1 MHIDPMLPHLVAA
14 LLVVVALAV
23 GLRRW
28 GAPTLVVYLLAGLAV
43 GPEGFSIL
51 EDRELLARVG
61 EFGVLFLLFFVGME
75 MSLPRLLAGWKVAL
89 GGTALQVGVSV
100 GAVLLLG
107 AALDWP
113 MGRSV
118 LLGFV
123 ISLSSTAVVL
133 RLLQDRNELELPV
146 GQDVLGVL
154 LAQDL
159 AIVPMLMVIGL
170 LAGETPNA
178 GQLLAQAGVG
188 GAAVAAVV
196 ILRSR
201 PERAQRLID
210 SLTKDPEMRLF
221 GALLFCLGLAT
232 ITGLAGLS
240 TASGAF
246 LAGLLLSV
254 VGRTEWAHQAL
265 DGLRVLLLA
274 IFFAAVGSLL
284 DLGFLAERAVAVA
297 ALTLLAL
304 ATNTAV
310 NALILRW
317 LGRPWPRALRGG
329 AYLSQIG
336 ELSFVLAAVGLTSGL
351 IGTFA
356 HKMTVSVIACT
367 LVLSTLWIAAMGP
380 LERRLA
386 ARETQPPAPEAP

>member
-1 MHIDPMLPHLVAA
+1 M
-14 LLVVVALAV
+14 
-23 GLRRW
+23 
-28 GAPTLVVYLLAGLAV
+28 VYLLAGLAV
-43 GPEGFSIL
+43 GPEGFRIL
-51 EDRELLARVG
+51 EDRDLLARVG

-89 GGTALQVGVSV
+89 GGTALQIGVSV

-107 AALDWP
+107 AALGWP
-113 MGRSV
+113 VGRSV

-170 LAGETPNA
+170 LAGESPAA

-188 GAAVAAVV
+188 GAALFAVV
-196 ILRSR
+196 WLRSH
-201 PERAQRLID
+201 PERAQRVID
-210 SLTKDPEMRLF
+210 SLAVDPDLRLF
-221 GALLFCLGLAT
+221 GALLLCLGLAA

-254 VGRTEWAHQAL
+254 VGRTEWAHDAL
-265 DGLRVLLLA
+265 HGLRVLLLA

-284 DLGFLAERAVAVA
+284 DLAFLAERAWSVA

-304 ATNTAV
+304 GTNTAV

-317 LGRPWPRALRGG
+317 LGRPWSRALRGG

-367 LVLSTLWIAAMGP
+367 LVVSTLWIAAMGP

-386 ARETQPPAPEAP
+386 ARETPPLAPEAP